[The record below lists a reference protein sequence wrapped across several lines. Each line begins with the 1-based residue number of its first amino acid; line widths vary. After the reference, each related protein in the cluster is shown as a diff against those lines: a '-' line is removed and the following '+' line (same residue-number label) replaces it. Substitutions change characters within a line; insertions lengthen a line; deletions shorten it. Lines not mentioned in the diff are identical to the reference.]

1 MMHGAHIGG
10 QRAGAFLDL
19 VRGVDPERVLLV
31 GIDVAKATWFVV
43 ASNLLGEVVVDGVR
57 LVADR
62 AGLAELERVLGAAS
76 ARVNAA
82 MVVVGIE
89 AAGHQHQTLTAH
101 LLDRDELVVRVLNPA
116 QVAAV
121 RKQQGNR
128 RRKTDWLDAAAIC
141 ELLARG
147 EGALV
152 HLDGS
157 AASALRP
164 LWSGR
169 KDLVDSRSRLRQQ
182 AGALVDCLWPG
193 CSAKDTVAG
202 VTPVLCDLFATKA
215 GRVLLELL
223 AQGWTPARV
232 AATSVAG
239 LRGLFAVRG
248 CRLTRPLATRLIG
261 RAQAAL
267 PAHPAATA
275 GKAATLAALLGTIDT
290 LDREIACLEA
300 AMAPLLAR
308 TQGAKLTQL
317 RGVGVVA
324 AAGFVAF
331 VGSTDRWAEWSK
343 VWRAAGLD
351 PARSQSGPAD
361 ARLGISR
368 EGSAWGRRAILDL
381 AAAVCQQPGPGAT
394 ICAPAPPSS
403 TNPPR
408 SPSRPP
414 PTPSGAPCLRSWPR
428 APTLILA
435 SKPNAPQRGRQVV
448 KQPEP
453 DDISASEGPI
463 RRRSQA
469 MRPDLALSLA
479 PAPRTFLQTADV
491 ASCGQT
497 AHAIPSACGRE
508 DTQGLPQSQPLTV
521 TISAAPMRPNPT
533 RPRAGLDRCYGE
545 LS

>member
-10 QRAGAFLDL
+10 QRAGAFLEL
-19 VRGVDPERVLLV
+19 VGGVDPKRVLLV
-31 GIDVAKATWFVV
+31 GVDVAKATWFVV
-43 ASNLLGEVVVDGVR
+43 VSNLLGEVVVDGVR

-89 AAGHQHQTLTAH
+89 AAGHHHQTLTAH
-101 LLDRDELVVRVLNPA
+101 LADRDELVVRLLNPA

-157 AASALRP
+157 AAFALRP

-169 KDLVDSRSRLRQQ
+169 KDLVDTRSRLRQQ

-193 CSAKDTVAG
+193 CSAKDTAAG

-232 AATSVAG
+232 AATSVAA

-248 CRLTRPLATRLIG
+248 CRLTRPLAARLIG

-275 GKAATLAALLGTIDT
+275 GKAATLAALLSTIDT

-300 AMAPLLAR
+300 AMAPLLAH

-351 PARSQSGPAD
+351 PARSQSGPSD

-381 AAAVCQQPGPGAT
+381 AAAVCQQPGPWRDRLRTRTTQQHKPAKVALAAT
-394 ICAPAPPSS
+394 ANAIGRTLFALMA
-403 TNPPR
+403 
-408 SPSRPP
+408 
-414 PTPSGAPCLRSWPR
+414 SGADFDPHFQAKR
-428 APTLILA
+428 T
-435 SKPNAPQRGRQVV
+435 
-448 KQPEP
+448 
-453 DDISASEGPI
+453 SARKAGG
-463 RRRSQA
+463 QA
-469 MRPDLALSLA
+469 A
-479 PAPRTFLQTADV
+479 
-491 ASCGQT
+491 
-497 AHAIPSACGRE
+497 
-508 DTQGLPQSQPLTV
+508 
-521 TISAAPMRPNPT
+521 
-533 RPRAGLDRCYGE
+533 
-545 LS
+545 

>member
-1 MMHGAHIGG
+1 MHGVHIGG
-10 QRAGAFLDL
+10 QRAGAFLEL
-19 VRGVDPERVLLV
+19 VGGVDPKRVLLV

-62 AGLAELERVLGAAS
+62 AGLAELERMLGAAS

-89 AAGHQHQTLTAH
+89 AAGHHHQTLTAH

-121 RKQQGNR
+121 RNQQGNR
-128 RRKTDWLDAAAIC
+128 RRKTDWLDAAAVC

-169 KDLVDSRSRLRQQ
+169 KDLVDTRSRLRQQ

-193 CSAKDTVAG
+193 CSAKDTAAG

-232 AATSVAG
+232 AATSVAA

-275 GKAATLAALLGTIDT
+275 D
-290 LDREIACLEA
+290 
-300 AMAPLLAR
+300 
-308 TQGAKLTQL
+308 QGG
-317 RGVGVVA
+317 RPG
-324 AAGFVAF
+324 
-331 VGSTDRWAEWSK
+331 R
-343 VWRAAGLD
+343 
-351 PARSQSGPAD
+351 
-361 ARLGISR
+361 
-368 EGSAWGRRAILDL
+368 SAWHDRHPRPRDRLSGGGHGAPAGRHPGRQAHPAPRGGRGRRGRGCGLHRADRPVGGLVKGV
-381 AAAVCQQPGPGAT
+381 AGGRPGPG
-394 ICAPAPPSS
+394 P
-403 TNPPR
+403 
-408 SPSRPP
+408 
-414 PTPSGAPCLRSWPR
+414 
-428 APTLILA
+428 
-435 SKPNAPQRGRQVV
+435 
-448 KQPEP
+448 
-453 DDISASEGPI
+453 
-463 RRRSQA
+463 
-469 MRPDLALSLA
+469 
-479 PAPRTFLQTADV
+479 
-491 ASCGQT
+491 
-497 AHAIPSACGRE
+497 
-508 DTQGLPQSQPLTV
+508 
-521 TISAAPMRPNPT
+521 
-533 RPRAGLDRCYGE
+533 
-545 LS
+545 

>member
-1 MMHGAHIGG
+1 MMHGVHIGG
-10 QRAGAFLDL
+10 QRAGAFLEL
-19 VRGVDPERVLLV
+19 VRGVDPKRVLLV

-62 AGLAELERVLGAAS
+62 AGLAELERVLRATS
-76 ARVNAA
+76 ARVDAA

-89 AAGHQHQTLTAH
+89 AAGHHHQTLTGH
-101 LLDRDELVVRVLNPA
+101 LLDRDELVVRLLNPA

-147 EGALV
+147 GGALV
-152 HLDGS
+152 GLDGS
-157 AASALRP
+157 AAAALRP

-169 KDLVDSRSRLRQQ
+169 KDLVDARSRLRQQ

-193 CSAKDTVAG
+193 CSAKDTAAG
-202 VTPVLCDLFATKA
+202 VTPVRCDLFATKA
-215 GRVLLELL
+215 GRVLVELL
-223 AQGWTPARV
+223 AQGWTPARF
-232 AATSVAG
+232 AATSVAA

-308 TQGAKLTQL
+308 TQDAKLTQL

-324 AAGFVAF
+324 ASGLVAF
-331 VGSTDRWAEWSK
+331 VAPPTGGR
-343 VWRAAGLD
+343 
-351 PARSQSGPAD
+351 SGPRCGG
-361 ARLGISR
+361 RLGWTPPAASLGPPTPGS
-368 EGSAWGRRAILDL
+368 GSAGRAR
-381 AAAVCQQPGPGAT
+381 PGADGQSWT
-394 ICAPAPPSS
+394 WPQPSASSPGSAGATVCAPAPPSS
-403 TNPPR
+403 TNPLR
-408 SPSRPP
+408 SRSR
-414 PTPSGAPCLRSWPR
+414 PTPSGAPCLHSWPR

-435 SKPNAPQRGRQVV
+435 SKPTAQRGRQVV
-448 KQPEP
+448 RQPEP
-453 DDISASEGPI
+453 
-463 RRRSQA
+463 
-469 MRPDLALSLA
+469 
-479 PAPRTFLQTADV
+479 
-491 ASCGQT
+491 
-497 AHAIPSACGRE
+497 E
-508 DTQGLPQSQPLTV
+508 DTGGLRGADQTPLTGYE
-521 TISAAPMRPNPT
+521 APTSRLAWRRPLGSST
-533 RPRAGLDRCYGE
+533 RPRMWRVAARPRMPSHQRAGVRTRPEASQRPNTDRDYLGR
-545 LS
+545 SHAAPPNPPARRT